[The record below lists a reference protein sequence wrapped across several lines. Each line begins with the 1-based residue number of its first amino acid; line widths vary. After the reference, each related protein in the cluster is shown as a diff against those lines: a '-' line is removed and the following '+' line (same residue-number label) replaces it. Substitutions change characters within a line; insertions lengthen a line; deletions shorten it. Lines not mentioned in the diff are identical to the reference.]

1 MMNSCRKAREDIV
14 RILAVLRGL
23 SRNQEFKDEAF
34 VQKFIYPENEAIISR
49 IKEKSDIT
57 YLFDCNKRYS

>member
-34 VQKFIYPENEAIISR
+34 TQKFIYPENEAIISR